1 MRIIAYLPNIPSGDG
16 PPIGLTIGE
25 GIVGQN
31 GTLGIEQI
39 RFRCPT
45 DVTEG
50 ERYALAVFPANA
62 ANSASEDALAT
73 TVFTVSA
80 TPPALSPSES
90 QCFAETGQCIAGRFL
105 AYWRYN
111 GGVARHGY
119 PLTGERRERLEDGNE
134 YLVQYFE
141 RTRLEYHP
149 ENTPPYDVLIGQL
162 GRRFRPVEPPV
173 APLPRVG
180 DDVMSEARYF
190 PETGHNL
197 SLFRYYWTQ
206 GGGMEIFGLPLGKE
220 VVERLEDGNE
230 YTVQYFERGRLE
242 LHKEGQ
248 IEIIVGQFGSRAL
261 ADSRR

>member
-80 TPPALSPSES
+80 TPPRAI
-90 QCFAETGQCIAGRFL
+90 AER
-105 AYWRYN
+105 
-111 GGVARHGY
+111 VAM
-119 PLTGERRERLEDGNE
+119 LRRD
-134 YLVQYFE
+134 
-141 RTRLEYHP
+141 
-149 ENTPPYDVLIGQL
+149 
-162 GRRFRPVEPPV
+162 RPVYCRS
-173 APLPRVG
+173 LP
-180 DDVMSEARYF
+180 
-190 PETGHNL
+190 
-197 SLFRYYWTQ
+197 
-206 GGGMEIFGLPLGKE
+206 GLL
-220 VVERLEDGNE
+220 
-230 YTVQYFERGRLE
+230 
-242 LHKEGQ
+242 
-248 IEIIVGQFGSRAL
+248 AL
-261 ADSRR
+261 